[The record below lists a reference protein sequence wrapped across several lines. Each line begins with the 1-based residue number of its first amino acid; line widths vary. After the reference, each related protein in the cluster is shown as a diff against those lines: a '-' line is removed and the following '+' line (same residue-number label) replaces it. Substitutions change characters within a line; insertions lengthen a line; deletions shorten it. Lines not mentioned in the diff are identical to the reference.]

1 MFERVLSCRIVPYS
15 PSLPQVQL
23 EIPPST
29 IGCRLRR
36 RLGCRT
42 VFVIVFL
49 GLLLPR
55 RLRFACVSAR
65 VSPVCCLR
73 LASLFHRFVAYLMTC
88 LFHRNCLP
96 HLACIHEPRFTP
108 TMVYAKPRFTPHTLY
123 NNPGLHQAAVAGN
136 LQTKV
141 YTKVRFTSIY
151 TSIVKNFHWKEP
163 VF

>member
-96 HLACIHEPRFTP
+96 HLACIHRATIYTNHGLRQTTVYTTHPLQQPRITP
-108 TMVYAKPRFTPHTLY
+108 SSGCWKPP
-123 NNPGLHQAAVAGN
+123 NQGLHQSTIYIN
-136 LQTKV
+136 L
-141 YTKVRFTSIY
+141 
-151 TSIVKNFHWKEP
+151 H
-163 VF
+163 